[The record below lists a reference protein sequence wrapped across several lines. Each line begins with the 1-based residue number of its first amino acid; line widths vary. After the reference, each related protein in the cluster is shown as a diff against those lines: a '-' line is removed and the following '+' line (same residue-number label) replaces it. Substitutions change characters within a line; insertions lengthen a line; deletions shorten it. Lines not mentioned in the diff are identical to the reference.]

1 MTEIPAKFEATA
13 IIELMGHQRIAGHV
27 TEIQMGG
34 HSFLQVDVPETK
46 SVPAFTRILS
56 PSAIYAINPCTA
68 EMAQMAAESIK
79 SKPIMEFDMQ
89 RMISKM
95 VENEVER
102 RTALPAA
109 EMEDDEMEDDE
120 MEDDEMEDDAQYV
133 PFGNRN
139 F

>member
-1 MTEIPAKFEATA
+1 MTEIPSKFEATA

-27 TEIQMGG
+27 TEIQLGG
-34 HSFLQVDVPETK
+34 HSLLQVDVPETK

-56 PSAIYAINPCTA
+56 PSAIYAINPCTP

-89 RMISKM
+89 RMIAKM

-102 RTALPAA
+102 RTALPEA
-109 EMEDDEMEDDE
+109 ERDTDFSSDEFNEDD
-120 MEDDEMEDDAQYV
+120 
-133 PFGNRN
+133 F
-139 F
+139 